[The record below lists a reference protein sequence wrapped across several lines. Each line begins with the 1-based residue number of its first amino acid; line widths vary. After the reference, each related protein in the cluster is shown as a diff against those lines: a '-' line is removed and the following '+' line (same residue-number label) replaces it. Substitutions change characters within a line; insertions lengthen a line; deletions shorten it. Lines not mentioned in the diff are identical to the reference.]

1 MKKFHFWV
9 TLTNLCD
16 ITIDEDFINEWC
28 KENDWFIEDSDYD
41 LIMRGNVDKIVEAY
55 IKKLVYEGELSLL
68 NYNDCE
74 IEEV

>member
-1 MKKFHFWV
+1 MKKFQFWV

-16 ITIDEDFINEWC
+16 ITIDKNFIDEWC
-28 KENDWFIEDSDYD
+28 KENNYFIEDSDYD
-41 LIMRGNVDKIVEAY
+41 LAMHDNMDKIVEAY

-74 IEEV
+74 IEEC